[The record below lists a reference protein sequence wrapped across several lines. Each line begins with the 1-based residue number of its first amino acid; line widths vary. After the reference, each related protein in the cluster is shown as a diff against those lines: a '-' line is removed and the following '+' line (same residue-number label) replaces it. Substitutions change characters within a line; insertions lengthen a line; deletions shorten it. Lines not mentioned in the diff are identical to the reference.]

1 MEALEFNQLM
11 VYVLLIVLSLESF
24 LILLV
29 SSFIKMVIVINLIL
43 NELGLELIS
52 YNVEHLGN
60 ISCHKGNLIS

>member
-24 LILLV
+24 LILLE

-60 ISCHKGNLIS
+60 ISCDKGNLIS

>member
-1 MEALEFNQLM
+1 MEGFTFNQQM
-11 VYVLLIVLSLESF
+11 VDELLDFISLALF

-60 ISCHKGNLIS
+60 ISCDKGNLIS

>member
-11 VYVLLIVLSLESF
+11 VYVLLIVLSFESF

-52 YNVEHLGN
+52 DNVEHLGN
-60 ISCHKGNLIS
+60 FSSDKGNLIS

>member
-60 ISCHKGNLIS
+60 ISCDKGNLIS